1 MFPLG
6 VHGSLCCN
14 PQAYSSAIPFSA
26 NSFKQQA
33 HRVLVG
39 HSLLMEGLDLLLF
52 CGIALHVK
60 IIAFSPRL
68 TTFHASGVPCLT
80 MFCASVAPR
89 LTTKLLKGSH
99 LSLVLNEH
107 FEEAGESVFSAACQL
122 GCEGIVSK
130 RLGSPDR
137 SGRSPNWVKV
147 KYPKAP
153 AVRREAEE
161 DWGSPHW
168 IKNRKKRAVTREA
181 GTLLDQ

>member
-68 TTFHASGVPCLT
+68 ATFHASGVPCLT

-89 LTTKLLKGSH
+89 LMTLLLTGLLFLTLLHTGRRWSCRCWSGWCWSGWLH
-99 LSLVLNEH
+99 LSL
-107 FEEAGESVFSAACQL
+107 S
-122 GCEGIVSK
+122 I
-130 RLGSPDR
+130 
-137 SGRSPNWVKV
+137 
-147 KYPKAP
+147 
-153 AVRREAEE
+153 
-161 DWGSPHW
+161 
-168 IKNRKKRAVTREA
+168 
-181 GTLLDQ
+181 

>member
-1 MFPLG
+1 MKDEARRIAANIAKLPELFASPKKIG
-6 VHGSLCCN
+6 
-14 PQAYSSAIPFSA
+14 PPRPRRAIA
-26 NSFKQQA
+26 N
-33 HRVLVG
+33 G
-39 HSLLMEGLDLLLF
+39 WLDLLLF

-60 IIAFSPRL
+60 IIAFS
-68 TTFHASGVPCLT
+68 
-80 MFCASVAPR
+80 PR

-168 IKNRKKRAVTREA
+168 IKNRKKRAVTRGEY
-181 GTLLDQ
+181 

>member
-1 MFPLG
+1 MKDEARRIAANIAKLPELFASPKKIG
-6 VHGSLCCN
+6 
-14 PQAYSSAIPFSA
+14 PPRPRRAIA
-26 NSFKQQA
+26 N
-33 HRVLVG
+33 G
-39 HSLLMEGLDLLLF
+39 WLDLLLF

-168 IKNRKKRAVTREA
+168 IKNRKKRAVTRGEY
-181 GTLLDQ
+181 